1 MANPNNNKNFNDEA
15 LRINRVLKKDNDL
28 LRKDNDLLKE
38 EIEALWIDLTGY
50 EKRITEL
57 KERLKEKRALSEIVD
72 ECEDFLLNV
81 NTQWEDDKQSERLQQ
96 MITKIRSRDEN

>member
-1 MANPNNNKNFNDEA
+1 MSNPNNNKNFNDEA
-15 LRINRVLKKDNDL
+15 LRINRVLK
-28 LRKDNDLLKE
+28 KDNDLLKE

-57 KERLKEKRALSEIVD
+57 NQKSIFKLALLEIVD

-96 MITKIRSRDEN
+96 MITKVRSRDEN